1 MCASPCV
8 SSLFFERQV
17 GSYQSWDDI
26 VMTLNLIYMY
36 MHACVY
42 MFVFAT
48 YIYICAYVG
57 SATSVA
63 SDYLRPQG
71 L

>member
-1 MCASPCV
+1 MEFPVCASPCV
-8 SSLFFERQV
+8 SSLFFERHV

-36 MHACVY
+36 MHVCVY

-48 YIYICAYVG
+48 YIYIYVHVR
-57 SATSVA
+57 AQP
-63 SDYLRPQG
+63 LQ
-71 L
+71 